1 MQAALSQF
9 LISEKDLGDEIKFNQ
24 ELLNRRFRK
33 LSKICHPDRPG
44 GDGETFIQVEMNHGI
59 LQALLN
65 NNHHKN
71 ESITTLTHEIGKI
84 AY

>member
-1 MQAALSQF
+1 MRAALSHF

-65 NNHHKN
+65 HKN
-71 ESITTLTHEIGKI
+71 ESSITLTHEIGKI